1 MNDLENCFSFIFQ
14 TDEKGNANL
23 WWGSKGTLN
32 IYIASWQ
39 FFLKNFLIMQLKDT
53 VLGPAFGINKHIDIQ
68 NINRYIGALE
78 NIFMSFSSALLR
90 AKTVF

>member
-1 MNDLENCFSFIFQ
+1 
-14 TDEKGNANL
+14 
-23 WWGSKGTLN
+23 
-32 IYIASWQ
+32 
-39 FFLKNFLIMQLKDT
+39 MQLKDT
-53 VLGPAFGINKHIDIQ
+53 VLGPAFGINKHVDIQ